1 LNQASQ
7 IVVRFILTLFNIM
20 AVIRNSVVRNHL
32 LHQK

>member
-1 LNQASQ
+1 
-7 IVVRFILTLFNIM
+7 M